1 MMFRKTL
8 ASVTA
13 LFSTLVL
20 SAAALA
26 QESGAGL
33 EGAVAAGG
41 GMEQSVKWLAA
52 GLTIALAVIACAF
65 AQGRVIAATVEGIA
79 RNPGAQSKMFMPMIL
94 GLAIIES
101 LAIYALVVS
110 LLLLF

>member
-1 MMFRKTL
+1 MRTRKTL

-13 LFSTLVL
+13 FIATLLVAV
-20 SAAALA
+20 AAFA
-26 QESGAGL
+26 QES
-33 EGAVAAGG
+33 AAGATG
-41 GMEQSVKWLAA
+41 DSSALGFKYLAA
-52 GLTIALAVIACAF
+52 GLSIGIAAFGCAL
-65 AQGRVIAATVEGIA
+65 AQGRTVGSAVEGIA
-79 RNPGAQSKMFMPMIL
+79 RNPGAANKIFTPMIL